1 MSHASADAPPAAGPA
16 DGQGGSLAALARGGL
31 LSLAGSSVSAVAG
44 ILVVLAVTRSLPQEV
59 AGTFFA
65 LTSVFL
71 IAEVAARLGTGTG
84 LVWAISRARA
94 LRGSVR
100 LSALLRVALAPV
112 VGLSV
117 VVGAALF
124 VGAGSL
130 SGLLGGDPD
139 GEAATA
145 VRVLAVLLPLTTL
158 SNALVAATRG
168 SGAILPTVVLD
179 RVGRP
184 LLQLALVV
192 LAVAGGSLTLLTT
205 LWALPWALCAGLAA
219 VWLRRS
225 HRTRPAPAAPE
236 PLPWREFWRFTGPRA
251 VTSVVQLALQRLDI
265 VLLTLLAGPAE
276 AAVYTAAT
284 RFLVVGQIAGQALA
298 AVVEPRLGRLLALGD
313 RVAAAAVYRTATGWL
328 VLLCWPLYLLAA
340 TYADAFLGWFGEGY
354 DAGTGVVLVLA
365 VAMLLATGVG
375 MVDVVLIM
383 GGRTAW
389 NLGNAVAALLTN
401 VLLDVLLIPRLG
413 LLGAAIGWAAA
424 IWVANLAPL
433 AQVWAAMRLHPFGIG
448 TATAVALSVACFAVL
463 PAVVR
468 TGFDGSW
475 TAPAATAV
483 GAVLYVLGALRWRRA
498 LALDT
503 LWDVRRT
510 RRADGRP
517 VVPTAAVG

>member
-1 MSHASADAPPAAGPA
+1 MSHTSADTPAGPA
-16 DGQGGSLAALARGGL
+16 GGRRVGLAGLARGGL
-31 LSLAGSSVSAVAG
+31 LSLAGSSVSAVTG
-44 ILVVLAVTRSLPQEV
+44 ILVVLAVTRSLPQGA

-71 IAEVAARLGTGTG
+71 IAEVTARLGTGTG
-84 LVWAISRARA
+84 LVWAISRERA
-94 LRGSVR
+94 LQGSVR
-100 LSALLRVALAPV
+100 LPALLRVALAPV
-112 VGLSV
+112 VALSV

-124 VGAGSL
+124 LGAGSVA
-130 SGLLGGDPD
+130 GLLSGDPD

-145 VRVLAVLLPLTTL
+145 VRVLAVLLPLTAL

-168 SGAILPTVVLD
+168 QGAILPTVVLD

-192 LAVAGGSLTLLTT
+192 LAVAGGSLTVLTT

-219 VWLRRS
+219 VWLWRS
-225 HRTRPAPAAPE
+225 HRTEPAPAAAE

-284 RFLVVGQIAGQALA
+284 RFLVVGQIANQALA
-298 AVVEPRLGRLLALGD
+298 AVAEPRLGRLLALGD
-313 RVAAAAVYRTATGWL
+313 RPAAAEVYRAATGWL
-328 VLLCWPLYLLAA
+328 VLLCWPLYLLVA

-365 VAMLLATGVG
+365 AAMLLATGVG

-389 NLGNAVAALLTN
+389 NLGNAAAALLTN

-424 IWVANLAPL
+424 IVVANLAPL
-433 AQVWAAMRLHPFGIG
+433 AQVWRHMRLHPFGIG
-448 TATAVALSVACFAVL
+448 TATAAALSMACFALL
-463 PAVVR
+463 PALVR
-468 TGFDGSW
+468 AGWDGGWATPIATGL
-475 TAPAATAV
+475 
-483 GAVLYVLGALRWRRA
+483 GAVLYIVGCLRWRRA
-498 LALDT
+498 LALDA
-503 LWDVRRT
+503 LREVRRT
-510 RRADGRP
+510 RRGPGVRP
-517 VVPTAAVG
+517 AVPEAVR